1 MGEKRNIR
9 NSQNELNKIKHHISW
24 DSLEVN
30 KVYHIPPVLTIERM
44 DVLITEKSDD
54 NIKFKIISGTNK
66 EEVKSMHKTS
76 ILSRFLV
83 NKRKY

>member
-44 DVLITEKSDD
+44 DIMILGVEGDFIRFKRVDSTTDKDEK
-54 NIKFKIISGTNK
+54 K
-66 EEVKSMHKTS
+66 MHKTS
-76 ILSRFLV
+76 ILSRFIV